1 MKKLTLSVA
10 ALSLAISGFCK
21 QPNYVLVETEQIKKI
36 TINLEDLIEW
46 VKEDEWHGRM
56 MTPELSKLYTTNI
69 LSILSE
75 LEDMVHPSK
84 QLVESCENCD
94 EID

>member
-10 ALSLAISGFCK
+10 ALSLAISGFCT
-21 QPNYVLVETEQIKKI
+21 QPNYVLVETKQIKKI
-36 TINLEDLIEW
+36 IIDLEDLIEW
-46 VKEDEWHGRM
+46 VKEDEYHGRM

-75 LEDMVHPSK
+75 LEDMVQPSK
-84 QLVESCENCD
+84 QLVK
-94 EID
+94 ID